1 MNSNQKWSV
10 AFAVRLALGL
20 GLSGV
25 AMAAAPPA
33 KPAATGDALDEI
45 VVTAQFREQN
55 LQDTALAITAMSAA
69 LLESR
74 NQTNI
79 TEITNQAP
87 NVTLKQQGAQ
97 FGPAMAA
104 SIRGVGQTDFNPAVE
119 PGVGIYVDDVYYAT
133 LTGSVLDL
141 LDLERVEILRGPQGT
156 LAGRNSIGGA
166 VKLFSKAPKGDDTGS
181 LQATYGSRNRMD
193 LRASGDFAI
202 TDTLFARISGV
213 SKKQEGYIDRIDYGC
228 ANPGNPF
235 GIQSTRATSAGCIV
249 DRDSN
254 VDFSAVR
261 AALRWLPTD
270 NLEFNL
276 SADYTSD
283 HRNPTGMLLLQGR
296 PASYYTNAAAGTRPA
311 LLENVQ
317 PTVDGSLLNNAAWS
331 AFQVPAGSYYTYA
344 SFTSPA
350 GAYNGTTNVGGA
362 YATQYNGALLANYPM
377 VGSTAKPGMFFDGGG
392 SSLVVDWKLGENLK
406 VKSISAYREYS
417 SGFTNDNDQS
427 PLAAQLGDG
436 TLPFHSFSQELRLNG
451 AAVDGGGSSLVV
463 DWKLGENLKV
473 KSISAYREYSSG
485 FTNDNDQSPLAA
497 QLGDGTLPFHSFSQE
512 LRLNGT
518 AVDGKVEYTVGGYY
532 SNQSARYQSWQD
544 LRYTGNYPLQFQQ
557 NDTTNADS
565 KAVFAHL
572 GYNATDKLSLTTGIR
587 YTEEHKDYTFVRLS
601 RDGTVHPFLGL
612 LNGLHSNYD
621 GSNVDYRL
629 AAQYRWNDEL
639 MTYLQY
645 STGFKGGGIS
655 PRPFVP
661 GQAQPFNPEHLKSLE
676 FGAKTDL
683 FDRKVRVNTAVFY
696 SKYKDLQLGLI
707 SCPQFNNGV
716 GGPCGVIANAGD
728 ATIKGGEVEA
738 VFRPVDGLSIDA
750 SYSYIDFGY
759 DRLPAGSPYKTSYD
773 APFMPKHKFSAGMQ
787 YEVVM
792 GDKGTLTPRIDM
804 SYQGGLYTNGNNQP
818 TNYIDSYTLANARLT
833 WKESSG
839 KWESSLE
846 LTNITDEWY
855 LNSKGDAYAN
865 AGSVDGQ
872 PGRPRE
878 WALTVTRKF

>member
-1 MNSNQKWSV
+1 MTSHHSLHAGRASRAV
-10 AFAVRLALGL
+10 AVAVRLALGL
-20 GLSGV
+20 GLSGAV
-25 AMAAAPPA
+25 MAAT
-33 KPAATGDALDEI
+33 PAASGDALEEI

-55 LQDTALAITAMSAA
+55 LQDTPLAITAMSAA

-261 AALRWLPTD
+261 ASLRWLPTD

-276 SADYTSD
+276 SSDYTSD
-283 HRNPTGMLLLQGR
+283 HRNPTGMVLLQGR

-317 PTVDGSLLNNAAWS
+317 PTIDGSLLNNASWS

-451 AAVDGGGSSLVV
+451 AAVDG
-463 DWKLGENLKV
+463 
-473 KSISAYREYSSG
+473 
-485 FTNDNDQSPLAA
+485 
-497 QLGDGTLPFHSFSQE
+497 
-512 LRLNGT
+512 
-518 AVDGKVEYTVGGYY
+518 KVEYTVGGYY

-544 LRYTGNYPLQFQQ
+544 LRYTTNYPLQFQQ

-759 DRLPAGSPYKTSYD
+759 DRLPPGSPYKTSYD
-773 APFMPKHKFSAGMQ
+773 APFMPKQKYSVGMQ
-787 YEVVM
+787 YELVV
-792 GDKGTLTPRIDM
+792 GDKGTLTPRIDV
-804 SYQGGLYTNGNNQP
+804 SHQGGLYTNGNNQP

-878 WALTVTRKF
+878 WALTVKRKF